1 MQSKKQSLFE
11 SISNV
16 LIGYFVAL
24 ISQLIV
30 FPFFDIEVKLQD
42 NIMIGF
48 WFTVISIVRS
58 YLLRRFFN
66 RVHK

>member
-16 LIGYFVAL
+16 IIGYFVAL